1 MISYANEP
9 WKKRGL
15 SSFLNH
21 ILAVMFLGVIL
32 LSYSFMLGNSKALAE
47 PNEGVMETCSTVI
60 IAGDVHAVEDEGA
73 DLHKKLKDSGVKTI
87 KSYTHEGRRTNEV
100 VNAIKDV
107 DPKGKCFIIEAGT
120 GNLHDKSSEQNRKE
134 INRMA
139 EKLKDANKVYWVSP
153 VISGDR
159 SDLGVSSKQF
169 NDDLRDVLKDKKNFN
184 VINAQKLSSN
194 PSHFDKESI
203 NGAGMRM
210 TSEGYNRRVDL
221 IVDSIQED
229 LKIETPTSPSP
240 SPSSSAPSN
249 ASQAPAPGGG
259 EQTVPVPD
267 SDGDQTT
274 PGGGDKTTPAPTPDG
289 EEDTDPKDPP
299 SENWETDAYSPLSF
313 AEKLDTMQSSEEA
326 SRYLTLVRWGVPS
339 VPIQK
344 YSPDNTS
351 FQLNPQ
357 NQRNQQILAGA
368 HATMMGG
375 YAFLNAA
382 LNSDFGTLALKVGD
396 YFYGK
401 FFGLE
406 SSRTAS
412 LNGDNKAA
420 FALLSSIFMIAFM
433 LAGWRSLSSM
443 SMSPK
448 QRVSS
453 FFTSIAKTSLVMS
466 FAIVSG
472 TMSKANAAGDAHH
485 DQAMEQIAEGIVNN
499 TSENIDFE
507 TLEKDSEKYNMD
519 EIGSGWKKYLLTWN
533 DSKGEKRDINIPS
546 SWRTFSLGWI
556 VSMIYEA
563 GKIFSFAVVS
573 IITIFITGPIES
585 MRNAISKT
593 DTVQRY
599 HNDGV
604 CERYVDAM
612 HVAYGHTSI
621 MASSPATAMAIRSFD
636 LIYYDLI
643 YTIYSRTYGDNT
655 DSTEKG
661 WCWYAEVNSNVHPGE
676 YMMLMRTAGN
686 YGYVIGTGD
695 LITGRNA
702 AAQASYTDGKHSMLS
717 IDSSLSNNTS
727 KTGGILVDA
736 SGKWTG
742 GDPDGAVRRAEAF
755 MGVGR
760 GINGASEA
768 KFYHAACDYPQGSIE
783 KPTLSKEWENVIA
796 MFEENDEEDE
806 EKDHIVPITNTI
818 WFAQEN
824 SSEESEGENTQSSEE
839 PSEGEDNSGETIE
852 AGDGDGDYSRYLTDA
867 DCVAPVDAIR
877 TVVEK
882 PSDSDPTGKWGGFGT
897 ISEDGYEAPYA
908 SRWNYEQEFEGNN
921 HNSHILTS
929 LRYASDGIKRIKDE
943 SDADKPSGKFHIN
956 ESTVDGE
963 GRIRD
968 SNAKQFWVASTGQS
982 AKGIMSASSS
992 GKIAVAIAGGYALF
1006 STVLVS
1012 FAFFINILAFIL
1024 FFFIAAIVG
1033 FALLKFAMFGGSR
1046 RLK

>member
-15 SSFLNH
+15 SSFLNQ
-21 ILAVMFLGVIL
+21 ILAVMFLGIIL

-47 PNEGVMETCSTVI
+47 PNAGVMETCSTVI
-60 IAGDVHAVEDEGA
+60 VAGDVHAVEDESAG
-73 DLHKKLKDSGVKTI
+73 LHKKLKDSGVKTI

-100 VNAIKDV
+100 VNAIRSV
-107 DPKGKCFIIEAGT
+107 DPRGKCFIIEAGT
-120 GNLHDKSSEQNRKE
+120 GNLHDKSSEQNKKE

-169 NDDLRDVLKDKKNFN
+169 NDDLEEVLKDKGNFN
-184 VINAQKLSSN
+184 IINAQKLSTNS
-194 PSHFDKESI
+194 SYFDKDSV

-210 TSEGYNRRVDL
+210 TPEGYNQRVDL
-221 IVDSIQED
+221 ILGNIEED
-229 LKIETPTSPSP
+229 LKIETPTSTSSSP
-240 SPSSSAPSN
+240 SSN
-249 ASQAPAPGGG
+249 ASQDPSQAPEPAPGGDQAPPSG
-259 EQTVPVPD
+259 G
-267 SDGDQTT
+267 GDQTP
-274 PGGGDKTTPAPTPDG
+274 PGGNEDG
-289 EEDTDPKDPP
+289 GQDTDPKDPP
-299 SENWETDAYSPLSF
+299 SENWRTDSYSPLKF
-313 AEKLDTMQSSEEA
+313 AEKLDTMHTGEEA
-326 SRYLTLVRWGVPS
+326 SRYLTLTRWGVPS
-339 VPIQK
+339 VPLQR
-344 YSPDNTS
+344 YSPDNNS

-357 NQRNQQILAGA
+357 SQKTEEILSGA
-368 HATMMGG
+368 HTAMMGG
-375 YAFLNAA
+375 YAFLNVA
-382 LNSDFGTLALKVGD
+382 LNSGFGTLALQVGD
-396 YFYGK
+396 SFYGK
-401 FFGLE
+401 FFGLQ
-406 SSRTAS
+406 SGGKAS

-420 FALLSSIFMIAFM
+420 FALLSSIFMISFM

-448 QRVSS
+448 QRVSN
-453 FFTSIAKTSLVMS
+453 FFTSIAKTSMVMA

-472 TMSKANAAGDAHH
+472 TMSKANRIGDDHNE
-485 DQAMEQIAEGIVNN
+485 QAMEQIADGIVNRA
-499 TSENIDFE
+499 SESNIDFDS
-507 TLEKDSEKYNMD
+507 LGKDED
-519 EIGSGWKKYLLTWN
+519 ENDADELDAEWKKALLSQPSN
-533 DSKGEKRDINIPS
+533 NKQNPNINMPS

-563 GKIFSFAVVS
+563 GKLFSFAVVS

-585 MRNAISKT
+585 MRSAIART
-593 DTVQRY
+593 DTVKEY

-612 HVAYGHTSI
+612 HVAYGHTAA
-621 MASSPATAMAIRSFD
+621 MASSPSAAMAIRSFD

-702 AAQASYTDGKHSMLS
+702 AAQAVYTSGEHSMLS
-717 IDSSLSNNTS
+717 IDGNLSNNTTKS
-727 KTGGILVDA
+727 GGTLVDA

-742 GDPDGAVRRAEAF
+742 GDSAGAVRRAEAF

-760 GINGASEA
+760 GINGTSEA
-768 KFYHAACDYPQGSIE
+768 KFYHAACDYPRGSTE

-796 MFEENDEEDE
+796 MFEENDESDE
-806 EKDHIVPITNTI
+806 EKDNIIPITNTI
-818 WFAQEN
+818 WFAQDD
-824 SSEESEGENTQSSEE
+824 SSEEG
-839 PSEGEDNSGETIE
+839 EGEDEESSGDEKGEDNGGEAIE
-852 AGDGDGDYSRYLTDA
+852 AGDGDGDYSRYLTDE
-867 DCVAPVDAIR
+867 DCVAPVDAIK
-877 TVVEK
+877 TIVEK
-882 PSDSDPTGKWGGFGT
+882 PGESDPAGKWGGFGT
-897 ISEDGYEAPYA
+897 MSEDGYEAPYA
-908 SRWNYEQEFEGNN
+908 SRWNYEQETEGSN
-921 HNSHILTS
+921 HGLHTLTA
-929 LRYASDGIKRIKDE
+929 LKYASGGIKRRLE
-943 SDADKPSGKFHIN
+943 ENDADKPSGKFHIN
-956 ESTVDGE
+956 ESTVDGD

-968 SNAKQFWVASTGQS
+968 SSAKDFWIASTGQS
-982 AKGIMSASSS
+982 AKGIMSAKSS
-992 GKIAVAIAGGYALF
+992 GRIAGGITAVYAAF
-1006 STVLVS
+1006 STVMVA
-1012 FAFFINILAFIL
+1012 FAFFVNLLAFIL
-1024 FFFIAAIVG
+1024 FFFITAIVG